1 MNLEIIHVGLL
12 GTNCYITWDEE
23 KNCVVVDCGGDAQK
37 VAQFIQEKGLT
48 PTHLLLTHGHG
59 DHMGGAADLKELYP
73 QMKIVLDSKD
83 LEMIGDGQKSMS
95 DAVAPYARSFTP
107 DVLVGD
113 GDQLT
118 CGTMEFTVLETPGHT
133 PGSVTYLKNNELYCG
148 DTLFQGSMGRTD
160 LYGGNDEQMT
170 VSLARLGSL
179 QGYYK
184 VFPGH
189 GSATN
194 LEDEKLANPF
204 LKQAIA
210 RLSR

>member
-48 PTHLLLTHGHG
+48 PTHLLLTHGQG
-59 DHMGGAADLKELYP
+59 DHMGGAADLKDLYP

-133 PGSVTYLKNNELYCG
+133 PGSVTYL
-148 DTLFQGSMGRTD
+148 
-160 LYGGNDEQMT
+160 YGGNDEQMT
-170 VSLARLGSL
+170 ASLARLGSL

-210 RLSR
+210 RRS

>member
-118 CGTMEFTVLETPGHT
+118 CGKMEFTVLETPGHT

-148 DTLFQGSMGRTD
+148 AVCRATTRFFRDMAVRPIWRTKSW
-160 LYGGNDEQMT
+160 QT
-170 VSLARLGSL
+170 PSSSRQSPA
-179 QGYYK
+179 
-184 VFPGH
+184 FPDKMM
-189 GSATN
+189 SKRSKN
-194 LEDEKLANPF
+194 S
-204 LKQAIA
+204 I
-210 RLSR
+210 

>member
-1 MNLEIIHVGLL
+1 
-12 GTNCYITWDEE
+12 
-23 KNCVVVDCGGDAQK
+23 
-37 VAQFIQEKGLT
+37 
-48 PTHLLLTHGHG
+48 
-59 DHMGGAADLKELYP
+59 
-73 QMKIVLDSKD
+73 
-83 LEMIGDGQKSMS
+83 MS

-170 VSLARLGSL
+170 ASLARLGSL

-210 RLSR
+210 RRS

>member
-59 DHMGGAADLKELYP
+59 DHMGGAADLKDLYP

-83 LEMIGDGQKSMS
+83 LEMIGDGEEYVRRRS
-95 DAVAPYARSFTP
+95 AVCTQLTP

-118 CGTMEFTVLETPGHT
+118 CGTMEFTVLETPGLH
-133 PGSVTYLKNNELYCG
+133 
-148 DTLFQGSMGRTD
+148 R
-160 LYGGNDEQMT
+160 
-170 VSLARLGSL
+170 A
-179 QGYYK
+179 
-184 VFPGH
+184 
-189 GSATN
+189 A
-194 LEDEKLANPF
+194 
-204 LKQAIA
+204 
-210 RLSR
+210 

>member
-1 MNLEIIHVGLL
+1 MKMTVNSMKCFSWSRLAIFTAAMAVLSS
-12 GTNCYITWDEE
+12 
-23 KNCVVVDCGGDAQK
+23 CGGGQSGMK
-37 VAQFIQEKGLT
+37 L
-48 PTHLLLTHGHG
+48 G
-59 DHMGGAADLKELYP
+59 DD
-73 QMKIVLDSKD
+73 
-83 LEMIGDGQKSMS
+83 
-95 DAVAPYARSFTP
+95 
-107 DVLVGD
+107 
-113 GDQLT
+113 
-118 CGTMEFTVLETPGHT
+118 EFTVLETPGHT

-170 VSLARLGSL
+170 ASLARLGSL

>member
-59 DHMGGAADLKELYP
+59 DHMGGAADLKDLYP

-133 PGSVTYLKNNELYCG
+133 PGSVTYLKNNELY
-148 DTLFQGSMGRTD
+148 
-160 LYGGNDEQMT
+160 EQMT
-170 VSLARLGSL
+170 ASLARLGSL

-210 RLSR
+210 RRS

>member
-118 CGTMEFTVLETPGHT
+118 CGKMEFTVLEDACYKLLGKKAAEFSYVPPKEKKGEVNKVRFGVNGTQKTEKRYGDLFERYLHT
-133 PGSVTYLKNNELYCG
+133 KE
-148 DTLFQGSMGRTD
+148 
-160 LYGGNDEQMT
+160 
-170 VSLARLGSL
+170 
-179 QGYYK
+179 
-184 VFPGH
+184 
-189 GSATN
+189 
-194 LEDEKLANPF
+194 
-204 LKQAIA
+204 
-210 RLSR
+210 

>member
-12 GTNCYITWDEE
+12 GTNCYVTWDDH
-23 KNCVVVDCGGDAQK
+23 KHCVVVDCGGDAQE
-37 VAQFIQEKGLT
+37 VADFIRKNDFT

-59 DHMGGAADLKELYP
+59 DHTGGAADLKDIFP
-73 QMKIVLDSKD
+73 QMKIVMGQKD
-83 LEMIGDGQKSMS
+83 MELIGDGEKSMS
-95 DAVAPYARSFTP
+95 DQVAPYARPFAV
-107 DVLVGD
+107 DIQAKEGD
-113 GDQLT
+113 KIVSGE
-118 CGTMEFTVLETPGHT
+118 MVFTVMETPGHT
-133 PGSVTYLKNNELYCG
+133 KGGVTYIKGNELYCG

-160 LYGGNDEQMT
+160 LYGGSDEQMYQ
-170 VSLARLGSL
+170 SLKRIGAL

-204 LKQAIA
+204 LRHAMA
-210 RLSR
+210 M